1 MLSSVVAFFQNPE
14 TVCLVLAHPDILL
27 LKKVEEKI
35 LTGYQLACLHTGK
48 ELSSV
53 LLTTPQSQRS
63 HMARQWL
70 ETTLR
75 EKSTEPVLCSD
86 IDLLFQPSFDFDPV
100 MLFRQISRHTR
111 LIVLWPGTY
120 DNGVL
125 AYATP
130 EHQHYRTW
138 RQPQAAVIDLRGVS
152 DALS

>member
-1 MLSSVVAFFQNPE
+1 MLSFVGPFFQNSE
-14 TVCLVLAHPDILL
+14 TACLVLVHPDIQL

-35 LTGYQLACLHTGK
+35 LTGYQLVCLHTGK
-48 ELSSV
+48 ELSSA

-63 HMARQWL
+63 HMTRHWL

-75 EKSTEPVLCSD
+75 EKSPGPVLCSD
-86 IDLLFQPSFDFDPV
+86 IDLLFQPSFDFDPLL
-100 MLFRQISRHTR
+100 LFRQISRHTR

-120 DNGVL
+120 DNGVM
-125 AYATP
+125 AYAIP

-138 RQPQAAVIDLRGVS
+138 RQPQVAAIDLRGVS